1 MYFLNNFS
9 SICLNLTLFVRYHG
23 HHSNHNQ
30 SSSNR
35 GKFASYL
42 VSHISYRPN
51 ERPIPSLVFS
61 WQLFQQSYVPRFDNE
76 ASFGH
81 NGGHCTSYGTGAR
94 AGPRTQWI

>member
-1 MYFLNNFS
+1 MATIVTTISL
-9 SICLNLTLFVRYHG
+9 LATVVNLRHIL
-23 HHSNHNQ
+23 
-30 SSSNR
+30 
-35 GKFASYL
+35 YL

-81 NGGHCTSYGTGAR
+81 NGTGAR